1 MRGLYAII
9 DPEQCA
15 QDPEQLTKSVLRGG
29 CAVLQLR
36 DKQSRDADVVRLAC
50 SLAALCREQRVPFVL
65 NDRFW
70 LVREV
75 GAQGTHLGQTDEP
88 IENVRRELG
97 AQIQIGVSTHNL
109 EQAHDAVRRGADL
122 IGFGP
127 IFGTSSKK
135 NPDPAVGLT
144 LLVTAVQ
151 QINIPIVAIGGI
163 TLERA
168 PEVAL
173 TGVPLA
179 AAISALSNTDDPEQA
194 TRRLHAILQHAP
206 ADATRHGPRSR

>member
-1 MRGLYAII
+1 MDESIVKRMRGLYAII
-9 DPEQCA
+9 DPVQCA
-15 QDPEQLTKSVLRGG
+15 EDPEQLTKAVLRGG

-36 DKQSRDADVVRLAC
+36 DKHSRDADVVQLAGKV
-50 SLAALCREQRVPFVL
+50 SALCREHGVPFVL

-97 AQIQIGVSTHNL
+97 REIQIGVSTHSL

-127 IFGTSSKK
+127 IFGTTSKLD
-135 NPDPAVGLT
+135 PDPVVGLT
-144 LLVTAVQ
+144 LLATVVE
-151 QINIPIVAIGGI
+151 QIKIPIVAIGGI
-163 TLERA
+163 TLARA
-168 PEVAL
+168 AEVAR
-173 TGVPLA
+173 TGVPLG
-179 AAISALSNTDDPEQA
+179 AAISALSKTPDPEQA
-194 TRRLHAILQHAP
+194 ARDLHSAL
-206 ADATRHGPRSR
+206 TSSEG

>member
-15 QDPEQLTKSVLRGG
+15 QDPEQLTKAVLRGG

-36 DKQSRDADVVRLAC
+36 DKHSRDADVVRLAC
-50 SLAALCREQRVPFVL
+50 SLAALCREHGVPFVL

-70 LVREV
+70 LAREV
-75 GAQGTHLGQTDEP
+75 NAQGTHLGQTDEP

-97 AQIQIGVSTHNL
+97 SEIQIGVSTHNL

-135 NPDPAVGLT
+135 NPDPTVGLT
-144 LLVTAVQ
+144 LLATAVE
-151 QINIPIVAIGGI
+151 QIRIPIVAIGGI
-163 TLERA
+163 TLARA
-168 PEVAL
+168 PEVAQ
-173 TGVPLA
+173 TRVPLA
-179 AAISALSNTDDPEQA
+179 AAIAALGKADDPERA
-194 TRRLHAILQHAP
+194 ARSLHSILQ
-206 ADATRHGPRSR
+206 S

>member
-9 DPEQCA
+9 DPELCA
-15 QDPEQLTKSVLRGG
+15 QDPEQVTRAVLRGG

-36 DKQSRDADVVRLAC
+36 DKQNSDKEVVQLART
-50 SLAALCREQRVPFVL
+50 LNALCREHGVPFVL

-75 GAQGTHLGQTDEP
+75 GAQGAHVGQTDEA
-88 IENVRRELG
+88 IENVRRALG
-97 AQIQIGVSTHNL
+97 SRIQVGVSTHNL

-127 IFGTSSKK
+127 IFGTTTKQ
-135 NPDPAVGLT
+135 NPDPTVGLT
-144 LLVTAVQ
+144 LLKSVVE
-151 QINIPIVAIGGI
+151 QISIPIVAIGGI
-163 TLERA
+163 TLARTR
-168 PEVAL
+168 EVAQ

-179 AAISALSNTDDPEQA
+179 AAVSAVCAAHDPEQSA
-194 TRRLHAILQHAP
+194 RELHTALEQ
-206 ADATRHGPRSR
+206 RQ